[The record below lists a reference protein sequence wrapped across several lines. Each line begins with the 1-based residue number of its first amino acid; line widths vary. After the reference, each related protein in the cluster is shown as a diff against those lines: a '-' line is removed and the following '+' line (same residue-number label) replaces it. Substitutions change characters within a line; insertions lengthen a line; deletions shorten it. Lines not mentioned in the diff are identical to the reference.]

1 MILIEVQVP
10 ALAGS
15 YDFECDERTQVE
27 KLIKEIISLI
37 EEKERIPCKD
47 RKERYLYIPG
57 QRRFLKMDEELEK
70 QGVKSGDRLVLI

>member
-15 YDFECDERTQVE
+15 YDFECDGRTQVK
-27 KLIKEIISLI
+27 KLVREMISLI
-37 EEKERIPCKD
+37 EEREKIPCRDK
-47 RKERYLYIPG
+47 KERYLYIPE

-70 QGVKSGDRLVLI
+70 QGIKSGDRLILI